1 MITANSR
8 TWNNFVRHIL
18 KWEGKTSSDPR
29 DAAAKCFPGGI
40 HTNKGITFCTFKAM
54 APKLGITPVTHA
66 RFLKLTDAEV
76 GLFIYEFYK
85 EVKGYEFPAPL
96 ALAMTEAAWAS
107 GSARAFAHLRQA
119 MANAGLPAKTNTQAI
134 DSTRKLPSVSL
145 FSRYQGVR
153 KAYLESLGQS
163 SRFSMFIKGWL
174 NRFNDFNKKFAPTS
188 MFPFFF
194 SFCSAF
200 IG

>member
-18 KWEGKTSSDPR
+18 KWEGKTSRDPR
-29 DAAAKCFPGGI
+29 DKAAKCFPGGI
-40 HTNKGITFCTFKAM
+40 HTVKGITFCTFRSL

-85 EVKGYEFPAPL
+85 EVRGYEFPSNL
-96 ALAMTEAAWAS
+96 ALAMTEAAWMSSSSTALS
-107 GSARAFAHLRQA
+107 HLRQA
-119 MANAGLPAKTNTQAI
+119 MANAGLPARTTKEAI
-134 DSTRKLPSVSL
+134 DSTRKLPSVTL

-153 KAYLESLGQS
+153 KAFLESLGKRKDYSQYLT
-163 SRFSMFIKGWL
+163 GWL
-174 NRFNDFNKKFAPTS
+174 NRFNDFNKKFTPTS
-188 MFPFFF
+188 LFPFFF
-194 SFCSAF
+194 SYCSVF
-200 IG
+200 YS